1 MIYEPVKYLYKAVVA
16 KLVSLGYKVDGVN
29 NYPRVEVHSFD
40 KTPTT
45 EKNATSWDIT
55 FIIDVITND
64 SSPGPSFDIIE
75 NILNNF
81 SESITITNF
90 RCVIWDWELLTPVE
104 EVNEADFNIWRQ
116 IQRVRV
122 RLEGK

>member
-40 KTPTT
+40 KTTTT
-45 EKNATSWDIT
+45 EKNMTSWDIT

-81 SESITITNF
+81 SEDISITNF

-122 RLEGK
+122 RVEGK